1 MYQASLCESTQL
13 FVQKI
18 FICSTHSSELGL
30 QGSNGYNYKMKDA
43 FSSAF
48 WFAEGRRLGKDGSLS
63 AWCSRH
69 WPVLV
74 RTNPEIN
81 QPTLRGQI
89 ILAYRFMQETEA
101 GRVEMNLSKVTQLAL
116 FIYSLTCSKKDFR
129 PLSHIVR
136 KFLVVFVVSQ
146 EKQDHIYIFLKLK

>member
-48 WFAEGRRLGKDGSLS
+48 WFAEGRRLGKEGSLS

-74 RTNPEIN
+74 CTNPEIN
-81 QPTLRGQI
+81 QPTLKGQI
-89 ILAYRFMQETEA
+89 MQETEA

-136 KFLVVFVVSQ
+136 KFLGVFVVSQ
-146 EKQDHIYIFLKLK
+146 GKQDHIYIFLKLK